1 MLSLGSYFIQ
11 SREYLRQH
19 HIEDLK
25 AAVHVEKTLLVLIS
39 QQWRKIGREI
49 VEIFSKSCSNQLMI

>member
-1 MLSLGSYFIQ
+1 MLSLESYFIQ

-39 QQWRKIGREI
+39 QQ
-49 VEIFSKSCSNQLMI
+49 